1 MKKPVYFLLVL
12 IVMACTLQAQRSPKR
27 YVSGPMLGPV
37 ELREA
42 RLWVEVTKSVKTVA
56 LKYYKL
62 GKPDLTTTKIYTGKL
77 GNDFNPVQLL
87 IGGLEPG
94 TTYEYF
100 WVIDGFV
107 SEKGQFKTK
116 DLWQWRGPA
125 PDFSFLTGSCAYFNE
140 PAYDRPGTPYGKD
153 SSIFLTMAKEN
164 AAFMLWLGD
173 NWYTRDV
180 DFAEWGLWY
189 RAHHDRAQPVLH
201 DLLKK
206 MPQYATWDDHDYGPN
221 DIGTNFILKDKTREV
236 FANYW
241 CNPSY
246 GEDGKG
252 IYTQFSYS
260 DVDFFLTDDRT
271 WRSADEMPDSVNG
284 QPNQDKRMLGKQQ
297 LDWLKNALRYSTAS
311 FKVVVVGSQ
320 VLNPVSPFDKFR
332 DFPIEYGELMG
343 FLTDNKIKGV
353 VFLTGD
359 RHHSEVIKVERPGT
373 YPLYDVTVSP
383 LTSGTHVFGSAE
395 KNNPYRVY
403 GLDQKQNYGRISV
416 TGKTGERILQ
426 VSFVGV
432 KGEDYGSWKVS
443 EKELR

>member
-1 MKKPVYFLLVL
+1 MKKHLLFYLTFLLIGL
-12 IVMACTLQAQRSPKR
+12 SAISQRNGL
-27 YVSGPMLGPV
+27 VAGPMLGPV

-42 RLWVEVTKSVKTVA
+42 RLWVEVTPQVKAVA
-56 LKYYKL
+56 LRYYKKGEPALAKTKSYKGVL
-62 GKPDLTTTKIYTGKL
+62 GQ
-77 GNDFNPVQLL
+77 DFNPIQLL
-87 IGGLEPG
+87 VGGLEPA
-94 TTYEYF
+94 TTYMYEW
-100 WVIDGFV
+100 WVDGKP
-107 SEKGQFKTK
+107 SGAKGSFTTKT
-116 DLWQWRGPA
+116 LWQWRDPA

-153 SSIFLTMAKEN
+153 TSIFLTMAKEN

-173 NWYTRDV
+173 NWYTREV

-189 RAHHDRAQPVLH
+189 RAHHDRAQPVLR

-236 FANYW
+236 FSNYW

-271 WRSADEMPDSVNG
+271 WRSADEMPDSING
-284 QPNQDKRMLGKQQ
+284 QPNPDKRMLGNQQ

-320 VLNPVSPFDKFR
+320 VLNPVSPFDKLR
-332 DFPIEYGELMG
+332 DFPIEYGELMR
-343 FLTDNKIKGV
+343 FLADNKIKGV

-359 RHHSEVIKVERPGT
+359 RHHSEVIRVERPGT
-373 YPLYDVTVSP
+373 YSLYDVTVSP

-403 GLDQKQNYGRISV
+403 ALDQKQNYGRISI

-426 VSFVGV
+426 VNFVGV
-432 KGEDYGSWKVS
+432 NGEDYGSWKVS